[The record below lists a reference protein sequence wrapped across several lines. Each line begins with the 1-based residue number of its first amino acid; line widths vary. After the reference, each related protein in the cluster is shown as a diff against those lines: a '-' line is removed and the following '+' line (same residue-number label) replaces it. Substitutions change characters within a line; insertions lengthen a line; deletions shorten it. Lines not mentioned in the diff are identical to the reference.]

1 MAKTKKIFSLLL
13 SFLMIIASLPLVA
26 VSSFAQDESANDF
39 DYEFC
44 DEDVIGITKY
54 NGSAANLDIP
64 SEIDGYTV
72 REIYDGAFRDC
83 TSLVSVKIPDTV
95 ENVGVGVFYGCSSLK
110 SIDTDKNNSVY
121 SSENGVLFNKNK
133 DILVAY
139 PMGKEDTSYT
149 VPDSVAVISETA
161 FQYCTNL
168 ITVTVPNSV
177 EIIENEAFEF
187 CYELESITLPD
198 SVKHIGNSAF
208 FYCRSLENVTFGNK
222 IEYIG
227 SDVIGYTAY
236 YNNSDNWENGGL
248 YIGKYLLTVGKDVG
262 AEFTVKD
269 GTVNIADC
277 AVSYCE
283 NLVSVTLPETVEAMG
298 ETPFYQCPS
307 LESISVKGSN
317 GVYSSKDGVLFVGNS
332 LAVYPQGRKAVQYAI
347 PDGTD
352 LICDYAFL
360 NNMYLESVTIPD
372 SVERIGNSAFSLAQS
387 LKNITIPGSVEEIYE
402 MAFNSCEKLENLTI
416 SDGVG
421 HIGRWAFIG
430 CNSLESVTIP
440 GSVYLIESSAFN
452 SCESLK
458 EVTLCKGVN
467 SVGDWAFAYCPSIE
481 KVTIPDSVEYIGCGA
496 FYNCESLKSVT
507 LPKNVTTIDE
517 QAFGYCYNETD
528 DEDIT
533 VSGFTICGVAG
544 SEAERYATENS
555 LAFKQ
560 VSEVPKVNF
569 PDVASGEWYYN
580 AIAFNVEKGYFHGYG
595 NGNFGPGNNIQRQ
608 DFVVVLSKI
617 AGADLSA
624 YAGQN
629 GGFSD
634 VPINDYYSAAVT
646 WAKDNHILSG
656 YANGKFGVG
665 DPITREQACV
675 IFYNYC
681 GGSVSADVGTVLSNY
696 PDGRNV
702 SDWARTAVAWAAQ
715 NNVVGGN
722 GKLNPA
728 GNANRAE
735 MAQIIMNMSN
745 NDIL

>member
-1 MAKTKKIFSLLL
+1 
-13 SFLMIIASLPLVA
+13 MIITSLPLMA

-72 REIYDGAFRDC
+72 REIYDGAFREC

-95 ENVGVGVFYGCSSLK
+95 ENVGVGAFYGCSSLK
-110 SIDTDKNNSVY
+110 SIDADKNNSVY
-121 SSENGVLFNKNK
+121 ASENGVLFNKNK

-168 ITVTVPNSV
+168 TTVIVPDSV

-187 CYELESITLPD
+187 CYGLESITLPD

-208 FYCRSLENVTFGNK
+208 FYCRSLENVTFGNE

-227 SDVIGYTAY
+227 SDVVGYTAY

-277 AVSYCE
+277 AISYCE
-283 NLVSVTLPETVEAMG
+283 NLVSVTLPETVAYMG

-317 GVYSSKDGVLFVGNS
+317 GVYSSKDGVLFVGSS

-347 PDGTD
+347 PAGTD

-360 NNMYLESVTIPD
+360 NNMYLESVTFPD
-372 SVERIGNSAFSLAQS
+372 SVERIGNSAFSCSQS
-387 LKNITIPGSVEEIYE
+387 LKNVTIPGSVEEIYE

-430 CNSLESVTIP
+430 CNSLESVTVP
-440 GSVYLIESSAFN
+440 GSVYLIEQSAFN

-458 EVTLCKGVN
+458 EVTLGKGVN
-467 SVGDWAFAYCPSIE
+467 SVGDWAFAYCPALE
-481 KVTIPDSVEYIGCGA
+481 KVTVSDSVEYIGCGA

-517 QAFGYCYNETD
+517 HAFGYSYNETD

-544 SEAERYATENS
+544 SEAERYANENS

-560 VSEVPKVNF
+560 ISEEPKVNF

-580 AIAFNVEKGYFHGYG
+580 AIAFNVEKGYFHGYA

-634 VPINDYYSAAVT
+634 VPKNDYYSAAVA

-681 GGSVSADVGTVLSNY
+681 NGAVSGDVNTVLAGY
-696 PDGRNV
+696 PDGGNV
-702 SDWARTAVAWAAQ
+702 SDWARTAVAWAAE
-715 NNVVGGN
+715 NRVVGGN

-735 MAQIIMNMSN
+735 MAQIIMNMSLN
-745 NDIL
+745 GVL